1 MIDAN
6 AAKKDK
12 LITEDKVTMSGC
24 LNALKKLRHCEVCP
38 FRFDKE
44 KCKSQKCVPSPV
56 IAVMEFAI
64 RTYFYEKK
72 KLKALSK
79 SAPKEQVITN
89 EEDDFINHL
98 DI

>member
-6 AAKKDK
+6 AKKDK

-44 KCKSQKCVPSPV
+44 KCKAQKCVVCSYHISP
-56 IAVMEFAI
+56 
-64 RTYFYEKK
+64 K
-72 KLKALSK
+72 
-79 SAPKEQVITN
+79 
-89 EEDDFINHL
+89 ININACCIYVYSSSIL
-98 DI
+98 